1 MQEYLTYE
9 KLGEIL
15 NTVYPEAKWSKTGKY
30 EEPLYISYRYK
41 ISVLLENPSYYTNN
55 LQLPVSHIREEIAVN
70 NFGYKFVRLPYYVQL
85 TPEVIKHL
93 FGKDTDINL
102 ELKQGFIND
111 NPDTVYPN
119 QFSDVGIKAFIDR
132 LETFYYIKWDIVRS
146 LRDSGH
152 IDPRLQFLITD
163 LKEVERTGST

>member
-15 NTVYPEAKWSKTGKY
+15 DTVYPEAKWSKTDKLS
-30 EEPLYISYRYK
+30 EPLHISYRYK
-41 ISVLLENPSYYTNN
+41 ISVLLEDSSYYTNS
-55 LQLPVSHIREEIAVN
+55 LQLQVSQVREKIAKEDFN
-70 NFGYKFVRLPYYVQL
+70 YKFVRIPYFVQL
-85 TPEVIKHL
+85 TPEVIKHI
-93 FGKDTDINL
+93 FGKDTNINL
-102 ELKQGFIND
+102 DLKQGFISD

-132 LETFYYIKWDIVRS
+132 LETFYYIKWDIARS

-163 LKEVERTGST
+163 LEEVERTGST